1 MKMFTAKARIM
12 KTERREQ
19 RERERER
26 GKREINGEI
35 IEQISKC
42 KYLVCSLLV

>member
-19 RERERER
+19 RAKEKRNKWGNNREDL
-26 GKREINGEI
+26 KM
-35 IEQISKC
+35 
-42 KYLVCSLLV
+42 